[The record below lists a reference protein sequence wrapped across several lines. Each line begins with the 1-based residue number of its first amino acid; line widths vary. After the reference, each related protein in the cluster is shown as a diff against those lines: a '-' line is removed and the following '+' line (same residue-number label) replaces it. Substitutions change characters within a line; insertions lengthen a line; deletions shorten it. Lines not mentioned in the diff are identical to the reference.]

1 MVVTT
6 KHAISLYKSIT
17 LMTFNVNT
25 LWGVFL
31 TKQEGGDIK
40 RYMARMTSKDYLDIL
55 NMVYLANRCGDIK
68 SFIKMLFPSMIH
80 VFHAECATFQLIKGY
95 PGHIDIVESRSIRSD
110 NHNLYEDNYYPV
122 LYKDSFYQHSPL
134 LKEAIS
140 SSKTILKIGDSISL
154 KDWERSDLYNNFI
167 LPQHLYWE
175 LFLTLRWKNNLKGM
189 ITLWR
194 SKKQMDYEDSD
205 ISKAEML
212 APHLMVAINNIRLI
226 SQIDTWEKR
235 LSSVDEA
242 DSEGLLWLD
251 HKFTPSLFNAKARD
265 ICLQL
270 FSETPYDTFNLEKGE
285 FPIPSY
291 VIKDCSDLLDLFKA
305 EKRTFLLP
313 KKRIISTESGKKFRI
328 EYSLIWKADQISS
341 LPNFMVTLC
350 DITDEKKPQATL
362 KARFHL
368 SGRELDVIYYLI
380 GGLSD
385 DEIAEKLYISK
396 LTVHTHIKNIY
407 RKLGT
412 KSRIELYRRVVQESY
427 AGIFNR
433 QLS

>member
-1 MVVTT
+1 
-6 KHAISLYKSIT
+6 
-17 LMTFNVNT
+17 
-25 LWGVFL
+25 L
-31 TKQEGGDIK
+31 TKQTKNDIK
-40 RYMARMTSKDYLDIL
+40 RSMARMTGKDYLDIL
-55 NMVYLANRCGDIK
+55 NLVYLANCCEDIK
-68 SFIKMLFPSMIH
+68 SFIDMLFPSIIR
-80 VFHAECATFQLIKGY
+80 VFHAECATFQLIKEFQ
-95 PGHIDIVESRSIRSD
+95 GHTSIVESRSIRSD
-110 NHNLYEDNYYPV
+110 NHNLYEDDYHPV

-154 KDWERSDLYNNFI
+154 RDWDRSDFYNNFI

-194 SKKQMDYEDSD
+194 SKEQPDYEDRE

-212 APHLMVAINNIRLI
+212 VPHLMVAINNIRLI
-226 SQIDTWEKR
+226 SQIDTWKKR
-235 LSSVDEA
+235 LSSVNEA
-242 DSEGLLWLD
+242 NNEGLLWLD

-265 ICLQL
+265 ICLRL
-270 FSETPYDTFNLEKGE
+270 FSEMPYDTFNLEKGE

-305 EKRTFLLP
+305 EQHTTLLP
-313 KKRIISTESGKKFRI
+313 KERIISTESGNKFRL

-341 LPNFMVTLC
+341 VPNFMVSLS
-350 DITDEKKPQATL
+350 DITDAKKPQTTVQAG
-362 KARFHL
+362 FHL
-368 SGRELDVIYYLI
+368 SRRELDVIYYLI
-380 GGLSD
+380 SGLSD

-407 RKLGT
+407 RKLGV
-412 KSRIELYRRVVQESY
+412 KNRIELYRRV
-427 AGIFNR
+427 AGGVIREYSIANLADVIR
-433 QLS
+433 PNYCPENGEGNC

>member
-1 MVVTT
+1 
-6 KHAISLYKSIT
+6 
-17 LMTFNVNT
+17 
-25 LWGVFL
+25 
-31 TKQEGGDIK
+31 
-40 RYMARMTSKDYLDIL
+40 MTSKDYLDIL
-55 NMVYLANRCGDIK
+55 NLVYLANRCEGIR
-68 SFIKMLFPSMIH
+68 SFIDMLFPSIIQ
-80 VFHAECATFQLIKGY
+80 VFHAECATFQLINGY
-95 PGHIDIVESRSIRSD
+95 PGHINIVESRSIRSD
-110 NHNLYEDNYYPV
+110 SHNLYEDNYYPV

-154 KDWERSDLYNNFI
+154 RDWERSDFYNNFM

-175 LFLTLRWKNNLKGM
+175 LFLTLRWKNNLEGM

-194 SKKQMDYEDSD
+194 SKKQLDYEDRD
-205 ISKAEML
+205 VSKAEML
-212 APHLMVAINNIRLI
+212 APHLMVAINNIRLT

-235 LSSVDEA
+235 LLSADEA
-242 DSEGLLWLD
+242 NSEGLLWLD
-251 HKFTPSLFNAKARD
+251 HKFTLSLFNAKARD

-270 FSETPYDTFNLEKGE
+270 FSEMPHDTFNLEKGE

-291 VIKDCSDLLDLFKA
+291 VIKDCSDLLDLLKA
-305 EKRTFLLP
+305 EERPILLP
-313 KKRIISTESGKKFRI
+313 KERIISTKSGNEFRI

-341 LPNFMVTLC
+341 MPNFMVNLC
-350 DITDEKKPQATL
+350 DITDEKKPQTTL
-362 KARFHL
+362 QARFHL
-368 SGRELDVIYYLI
+368 SRRELDVIYYLI
-380 GGLSD
+380 SGLSC

-412 KSRIELYRRVVQESY
+412 KSRIELYRKVIRESY
-427 AGIFNR
+427 TGIFNR